1 MLVDNFGLFFRTTWL
16 LILISVPIST
26 LSLIINPENHKD
38 DRLNYLIALISQLV
52 LTIILPIVFCL
63 LTAIFA
69 VMWHRLILL
78 GERSSNLYFWRF
90 KRREWLFFLW
100 EFLPYLA
107 ITIFLLYILRNHYDL
122 FTNKTTTYTVGLI
135 LFYSLQYL
143 FLRINLILPAI
154 AVENENIS
162 ILVS

>member
-1 MLVDNFGLFFRTTWL
+1 
-16 LILISVPIST
+16 
-26 LSLIINPENHKD
+26 
-38 DRLNYLIALISQLV
+38 
-52 LTIILPIVFCL
+52 
-63 LTAIFA
+63 
-69 VMWHRLILL
+69 MWHRLILL

-107 ITIFLLYILRNHYDL
+107 ITIFLLYILRNHYGL